1 MTGSLDVP
9 AAVRHRLVSQDRAA
23 TAWLDGLPT
32 RITAILGRWGLH
44 VEGPPSF
51 GGTSVVLQVRSEGTG
66 PAALK
71 LVSPLG
77 DAAQGARALEVLAGH
92 GTVRRERHS
101 PEDQALLLEL
111 LPGPTLAGLSDE
123 REAVAAAGAVAAR
136 IAAVPAP
143 PDAPQLAASARAWR
157 EAFARQH
164 RRAVR
169 EARALPAAVVETAD
183 AAIADLAGSIAPGMT
198 HGDLS
203 FANVLRRGDGA
214 WVAIDPL
221 YRNGPAENEAHTVL
235 RSVSRPPLSEGLP
248 RARGMRRMRELLGI
262 FCEAAALDPQRAWR
276 ISQARF
282 AASAYWEAEHR
293 GDAADI
299 AWLRE
304 MAAEIEL

>member
-1 MTGSLDVP
+1 MTGSPDIP

-23 TAWLDGLPT
+23 AAWLDGLPS
-32 RITAILGRWGLH
+32 RIGAVLERWDLR
-44 VEGPPSF
+44 VAGPPSF
-51 GGTSVVLQVRSEGTG
+51 GGTSVVLPVRSGGTG
-66 PAALK
+66 SAALK

-77 DAAQGARALEVLAGH
+77 DAVQEARALEVLAGH

-111 LPGPTLAGLSDE
+111 LPGPTLADLADE

-143 PDAPQLAASARAWR
+143 PDAPQLAASAPAWR

-164 RRAVR
+164 RRAIR
-169 EARALPAAVVETAD
+169 EGRALPADVVQAAD
-183 AAIADLAGSIAPGMT
+183 ATIGDLAGAAAPGMT

-203 FANVLRRGDGA
+203 FANVLRRDDGA

-221 YRNGPAENEAHTVL
+221 YRSGPAEHEAHTVL
-235 RSVSRPPLSEGLP
+235 RSVTRPPLSEGLS

-262 FCEAAALDPQRAWR
+262 FCEAASLDPQRAWR

-282 AASAYWEAEHR
+282 AASAFWEAEHG